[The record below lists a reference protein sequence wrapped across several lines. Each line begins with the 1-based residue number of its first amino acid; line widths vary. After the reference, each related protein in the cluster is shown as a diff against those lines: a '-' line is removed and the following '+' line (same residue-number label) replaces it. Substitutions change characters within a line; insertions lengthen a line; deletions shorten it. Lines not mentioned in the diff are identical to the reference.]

1 MVVKKAQFEETLM
14 SQRMCLLY
22 LKMQKMFFKFVP
34 SLDLPINFWWCTA
47 VDCGLTVWVH
57 LSHDRY
63 LECDRVGIYVSAA
76 EVTVHVMIES
86 ATGLSQKL
94 NSELS

>member
-1 MVVKKAQFEETLM
+1 M
-14 SQRMCLLY
+14 SQRMCLLH

-34 SLDLPINFWWCTA
+34 SLLINFWWCA

-63 LECDRVGIYVSAA
+63 LERDRVGISAA
-76 EVTVHVMIES
+76 EVTVMIET

-94 NSELS
+94 NSELSCAEREAERC

>member
-63 LECDRVGIYVSAA
+63 LECDRVGIYKRSR
-76 EVTVHVMIES
+76 VTVHVMIES

>member
-1 MVVKKAQFEETLM
+1 MIVKKAQFEETLM

-63 LECDRVGIYVSAA
+63 LECDRVGIYKRSRSYCACNDRIRYRA
-76 EVTVHVMIES
+76 ITE
-86 ATGLSQKL
+86 A
-94 NSELS
+94 

>member
-1 MVVKKAQFEETLM
+1 M
-14 SQRMCLLY
+14 
-22 LKMQKMFFKFVP
+22 P
-34 SLDLPINFWWCTA
+34 SLDLPINFWWCA

-57 LSHDRY
+57 HSHDRY
-63 LECDRVGIYVSAA
+63 LECDRVGISAA
-76 EVTVHVMIES
+76 EVTVMIES